1 MAATA
6 IDLLDV
12 EALLSDDDKAVRDS
26 VRRYVDKEVM
36 PLVVDGARQGKFP
49 WQLAKGIAGLGLLGA
64 PLTTHGC
71 AGLSPLAY
79 GLCLAELDRA
89 DAGVRSFCSVQSS
102 LVMWPIAKFGSD
114 AQRDRWLPKLRDAD
128 AIGCFGLTESDAGS
142 DPGAMRTTAVKT
154 PTGWKLNGHK
164 RWITNG
170 TKANVAVVWA
180 RAVVP
185 DAHGEKPTIRG
196 FLVEKGMKGFEQHSI
211 GDKQSFRLSDTAE
224 LRFDDVELA
233 DDAVLPGGKGLAA
246 PLAVL
251 NEARGGIAI
260 AVLGSA
266 AACLETALNFV
277 ADRNSFGR
285 PIAATQLAQEK
296 LAEMAIEL
304 AKARLVAYRL
314 AQLKAAGT
322 VEAVQVSLAKRNNV
336 AIALE
341 IARTARAL
349 LGANG
354 ITDDYP
360 VMRHMVNLETVYTY
374 EGTHDV
380 HTLVI
385 GSFLTGQKA
394 F

>member
-1 MAATA
+1 MTA
-6 IDLLDV
+6 SPSDLLDV
-12 EALLSDDDKAVRDS
+12 EALLSDDERALRDS
-26 VRRYVDKEVM
+26 VRRFVDKHAM
-36 PLVVDGARQGKFP
+36 PVVAEGARQGKFP
-49 WQLAKGIAGLGLLGA
+49 WHLAKGIADLGLLGGS
-64 PLTTHGC
+64 LKTHGC
-71 AGLSPLAY
+71 AGLSPLSW

-102 LVMWPIAKFGSD
+102 LVMFPIAKFGSA
-114 AQRDRWLPKLRDAD
+114 AQQDRWLPKLRDAD
-128 AIGCFGLTESDAGS
+128 VIGCFALTEADAGS
-142 DPGAMRTTAVKT
+142 DPAAMRTRAKKKGD
-154 PTGWKLNGHK
+154 GWVLSGTK

-170 TKANVAVVWA
+170 SRADVAVVWA
-180 RAVVP
+180 RCQ
-185 DAHGEKPTIRG
+185 DEHGKDETIRG
-196 FLVEKGMKGFEQHSI
+196 FLVEKGQGGFEQRAIDH
-211 GDKQSFRLSDTAE
+211 KQSFRLSDTAE
-224 LRFDDVELA
+224 LTFDDVEVGA
-233 DDAVLPGGKGLAA
+233 DAVLPEARGLGA

-251 NEARGGIAI
+251 NEARFGIAC

-266 AACLETALNFV
+266 SACLETALSFV

-285 PIAATQLAQEK
+285 PIAQTQLAQEK
-296 LAEMAIEL
+296 LAEMAIAL
-304 AKARLVAYRL
+304 STARLVALRM

-322 VEAVQVSLAKRNNV
+322 LEPVQVSVAKRNNV
-336 AIALE
+336 EAALT

-380 HTLVI
+380 HTLVV
-385 GSFLTGQKA
+385 GHFLTGQKA

>member
-1 MAATA
+1 MTATPS
-6 IDLLDV
+6 DLLDV
-12 EALLSDDDKAVRDS
+12 DALLSDDERALRDS
-26 VRRYVDKEVM
+26 VRRFVDKEAM
-36 PLVVDGARQGKFP
+36 PLVADGARRGAFP
-49 WQLAKGIAGLGLLGA
+49 WSLAKGIAGLGLLGA
-64 PLTTHGC
+64 SLKTHGC
-71 AGLSPLAY
+71 AGLSPLSW

-102 LVMWPIAKFGSD
+102 LVMFPIARFGSE
-114 AQRDRWLPKLRDAD
+114 AQQDRWLPKLRDAD
-128 AIGCFGLTESDAGS
+128 AIGCFALTEADAGS
-142 DPGAMRTTAVKT
+142 DPAAMRTRAKRQGDHWVLS
-154 PTGWKLNGHK
+154 GSK

-170 TKANVAVVWA
+170 TRADVALVWA
-180 RAVVP
+180 RCQ
-185 DAHGEKPTIRG
+185 DASGKDETIRG
-196 FLVEKGMKGFEQHSI
+196 FLVEKGQGGFEQKSI
-211 GDKQSFRLSDTAE
+211 DHKQSFRLSDTAE
-224 LRFDDVELA
+224 LTFDDVVVG
-233 DDAVLPGGKGLAA
+233 DDSVLPGASGLGA

-251 NEARGGIAI
+251 NEARFGIAC

-266 AACLETALNFV
+266 SACLETALAFV

-285 PIAATQLAQEK
+285 PIAQTQLAQEK

-304 AKARLVAYRL
+304 AKARLVAFRL
-314 AQLKAAGT
+314 SQLKQAGT
-322 VEAVQVSLAKRNNV
+322 LESVQVSVGKRSNV
-336 AIALE
+336 ATALD

-380 HTLVI
+380 HTLVV
-385 GSFLTGQKA
+385 GHFLTGQKA

>member
-1 MAATA
+1 M
-6 IDLLDV
+6 
-12 EALLSDDDKAVRDS
+12 
-26 VRRYVDKEVM
+26 
-36 PLVVDGARQGKFP
+36 
-49 WQLAKGIAGLGLLGA
+49 
-64 PLTTHGC
+64 
-71 AGLSPLAY
+71 
-79 GLCLAELDRA
+79 
-89 DAGVRSFCSVQSS
+89 
-102 LVMWPIAKFGSD
+102 
-114 AQRDRWLPKLRDAD
+114 
-128 AIGCFGLTESDAGS
+128 
-142 DPGAMRTTAVKT
+142 
-154 PTGWKLNGHK
+154 
-164 RWITNG
+164 
-170 TKANVAVVWA
+170 
-180 RAVVP
+180 
-185 DAHGEKPTIRG
+185 
-196 FLVEKGMKGFEQHSI
+196 
-211 GDKQSFRLSDTAE
+211 
-224 LRFDDVELA
+224 
-233 DDAVLPGGKGLAA
+233 
-246 PLAVL
+246 
-251 NEARGGIAI
+251 
-260 AVLGSA
+260 LGSA
-266 AACLETALNFV
+266 AACLEVALNFV

>member
-1 MAATA
+1 MTATA
-6 IDLLDV
+6 ADLLDV
-12 EALLSDDDKAVRDS
+12 EALLSADEKAVRDS
-26 VRRYVDKEVM
+26 VRRFVDDEVM
-36 PLVVDGARQGKFP
+36 PVVVESARHGEFP
-49 WQLAKGIAGLGLLGA
+49 WPIAKGLAGLGLLGA

-102 LVMWPIAKFGSD
+102 LVMWPIARFGSD
-114 AQRDRWLPKLRDAD
+114 AQKDRWLPKLRDAD
-128 AIGCFGLTESDAGS
+128 AIGCFGLTEADAGS
-142 DPGAMRTTAVKT
+142 DPGAMRTTATKT
-154 PTGWKLNGHK
+154 STGWRLNGHK

-170 TKANVAVVWA
+170 TRADVALIWA
-180 RAVVP
+180 RAV
-185 DAHGEKPTIRG
+185 AEGEKPTIRG
-196 FLVEKGMKGFEQHSI
+196 FLVEKGARGFEQRSI
-211 GDKQSFRLSDTAE
+211 KNKQSFRMSDTAE
-224 LRFDDVELA
+224 LHFDDVELA

-251 NEARGGIAI
+251 NEARAGIAA

-266 AACLETALNFV
+266 AACLDVALAFV

-296 LAEMAIEL
+296 LADMALEL
-304 AKARLVAYRL
+304 AKARLVSFRL
-314 AQLKAAGT
+314 AQLKAAGL
-322 VEAVQVSLAKRNNV
+322 VEPVQVSVAKRNNV
-336 AIALE
+336 AVALE

-354 ITDDYP
+354 ITEDYP

-385 GSFLTGQKA
+385 GNFLTGQKA

>member
-1 MAATA
+1 MTATA
-6 IDLLDV
+6 VDLLDV
-12 EALLSDDDKAVRDS
+12 EALLSDDDKALRDS

-36 PLVVDGARQGKFP
+36 PLVAEGARKGQFP
-49 WQLAKGIAGLGLLGA
+49 WQLAKGIAELGLLGA

-114 AQRDRWLPKLRDAD
+114 AQKDRWLPKLRDAD
-128 AIGCFGLTESDAGS
+128 AVGCFGLTEADAGS
-142 DPGAMRTTAVKT
+142 DPGAMRTTAVRIVRDGVAS
-154 PTGWKLNGHK
+154 GWRLNGHK

-170 TKANVAVVWA
+170 TRADVAVVWA
-180 RAVVP
+180 RCDDKA
-185 DAHGEKPTIRG
+185 IRG
-196 FLVEKGMKGFEQHSI
+196 FLVEKGMKGFEQHAI
-211 GDKQSFRLSDTAE
+211 DHKQSFRLSDTAE
-224 LRFDDVELA
+224 LRFDDVELGE
-233 DDAVLPGGKGLAA
+233 DAVLPGAKGLNA

-251 NEARGGIAI
+251 NEARAGIAI

-266 AACLETALNFV
+266 GACLDVALKFV

-296 LAEMAIEL
+296 LTEMALEL
-304 AKARLVAYRL
+304 AKARLVAFRL

-322 VEAVQVSLAKRNNV
+322 LEPVQVSVAKRNNV
-336 AIALE
+336 AVALD

-385 GSFLTGQKA
+385 GNFLTGQKA